1 MRILDFLVYAE
12 LNLYFSMFNGVVD
25 GWLTR
30 IEIVEVGSMDR
41 APRCGAE
48 RRGEERRVKPL
59 DRIENPSRAR
69 LCLSSRSSFLVK
81 LDKFECDRQTD
92 RQTDICKQ
100 ASNLAEF
107 GSLRRGVRDRCTYP
121 AGIAY
126 KYSM

>member
-30 IEIVEVGSMDR
+30 IEIVEVGAIDSLGLRD
-41 APRCGAE
+41 AE

-92 RQTDICKQ
+92 RQIYVSKHRTWL
-100 ASNLAEF
+100 NL
-107 GSLRRGVRDRCTYP
+107 GLCGV
-121 AGIAY
+121 G
-126 KYSM
+126 